1 MWRQDDQ
8 ARLAPTS
15 VDTQGLP
22 SVPVVSPPTI
32 LQVPNPHKD
41 LCPMDGAEAASHFLH
56 QWFAGCEGLVE
67 LRHGQRTPNGEQLI
81 NVRSEWFSLDKLEN
95 MARHAI
101 KISAEGRE
109 TYFGVTTRK
118 QRRGDK
124 NSVAMI
130 PGLFCDLDFS
140 AFEAGG
146 IDALERLDRFKPQPT
161 AVVHTGG
168 GLHCYW
174 RLKTPLLPTPQT
186 QGMVKA
192 LVRELGADPAATDL
206 SRVLRVPGTWS
217 WKRDAP
223 VKLLRCRCA

>member
-1 MWRQDDQ
+1 MTTALLSPIGQK
-8 ARLAPTS
+8 TC
-15 VDTQGLP
+15 
-22 SVPVVSPPTI
+22 PVYGV
-32 LQVPNPHKD
+32 
-41 LCPMDGAEAASHFLH
+41 EAASHFLH
-56 QWFAGCEGLVE
+56 NWFAGCEGLVE
-67 LRHGQRTPNGEQLI
+67 LRHGQRTPDAEKLI

-95 MARHAI
+95 MACYAI

-118 QRRGDK
+118 QRKGDK

-140 AFEAGG
+140 AFVAGG

-161 AVVHTGG
+161 AVVHSGG
-168 GLHCYW
+168 GLHCYC
-174 RLKTPLLPTPQT
+174 RLNTPLLPVLQT
-186 QGMVKA
+186 QAMVKA

-217 WKRDAP
+217 WKRDAA
-223 VKLLRCRCA
+223 VRLLRCSCSS